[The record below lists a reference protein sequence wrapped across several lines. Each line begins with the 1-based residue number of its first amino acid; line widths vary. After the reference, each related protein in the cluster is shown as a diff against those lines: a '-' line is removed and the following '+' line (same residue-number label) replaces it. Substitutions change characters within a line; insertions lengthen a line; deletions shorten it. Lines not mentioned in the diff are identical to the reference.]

1 MRKFENQVQFIKN
14 EVIRMVARFAFE
26 DALVENISSIPLMAN
41 PGQDPR
47 FRCCIYHER
56 AITAERVTMAMG
68 GRKSEP
74 GVIEVL
80 ESACDQ
86 CPVERYVITETCRGC
101 LAHRCKGSC
110 PVDAIRIEN
119 NKAIIDYSKCVECG
133 KCKESCPYNAIADV
147 MRPCRRDCP
156 TGAIEIDSRKKAVI
170 DHDKCIACGACV
182 YKCPFGAI
190 QEKSEILPVIER
202 LRKGHENMYA
212 IVAPAFASQFE
223 YADLGQVIHGIKKLG
238 FKDVIEVALGA
249 DLVVKHESGELVEA
263 MEKETFLTSS
273 CCPGFVNYIEIKYP
287 ELLPHVSKTV
297 SPMIATARLIKKI
310 DETATVVF
318 IGPCI
323 AKKTEKEKKE
333 GVDFVLTFE
342 ELAALI
348 EARDIDLSQLEA
360 HPLNNAS
367 YYGRRFAATGGLS
380 KAVSEYLKGKLETES
395 NRAINLP
402 KIETCD
408 GIDACDKAL
417 KLGKFNK
424 LQADF
429 VEGMACKGGCIK
441 GPVTMHH
448 GPKDIKDLEAY
459 SRKALEEC
467 PDQSLRVFDL
477 EGVELE

>member
-1 MRKFENQVQFIKN
+1 MRKFENQVQYIKN

-26 DALVENISSIPLMAN
+26 DALIENISSIPLMAN

-68 GRKSEP
+68 GHKSEP

-80 ESACDQ
+80 DSACDQ

-101 LAHRCKGSC
+101 LAHRCEGSC

-119 NKAIIDYSKCVECG
+119 NKAVIDYSKCIECG
-133 KCKESCPYNAIADV
+133 KCKDSCPYNAIADV
-147 MRPCRRDCP
+147 MRPCRRECP
-156 TGAIEIDSRKKAVI
+156 TGAIEIDNRKKAVI

-202 LRKGHENMYA
+202 LRLGNKHMYA
-212 IVAPAFASQFE
+212 IVAPAFASQFD
-223 YADLGQVIHGIKKLG
+223 YAELGQVIHGIKMLG

-249 DLVVKHESGELVEA
+249 DMVVHHEANELIEAKDKGE
-263 MEKETFLTSS
+263 FLTSS

-287 ELLPHVSKTV
+287 ELMPYVSKTV
-297 SPMIATARLIKKI
+297 SPMVATARLIKKI
-310 DETATVVF
+310 DAEAQVVF

-323 AKKTEKEKKE
+323 AKKTEKDRTE
-333 GVDFVLTFE
+333 GADFVLTFE

-348 EARDIDLSQLEA
+348 EARDINLKVLEP

-367 YYGRRFAATGGLS
+367 YFGRRFAAVGGLS
-380 KAVSEYLKGKLETES
+380 LAVSDHLKKQDREDV
-395 NRAINLP
+395 R
-402 KIETCD
+402 IETCD
-408 GIDACDKAL
+408 GIASCDKAL
-417 KLGKFNK
+417 KLGKFK
-424 LQADF
+424 RLKADF
-429 VEGMACKGGCIK
+429 IEGMACKGGCIK

-448 GPKDIKDLEAY
+448 GPKDIKDLEVY
-459 SRKALEEC
+459 CKKALEES
-467 PDQSLRVFDL
+467 PESALRVFDL